1 MAKKIQGDDG
11 KTYVQKKPFYKRVWF
26 WVLAIVVIIVV
37 ASQMNGGSDS
47 NSSTTSDKTSS
58 SKSSSASSSS
68 EKVPTEYKNALIKAK
83 SYATTMDMSEAAV
96 KDQLTSDS
104 GEGFSEDAANYAMKN
119 LKGVNWDK
127 NALAKAKSYQDD
139 QAMSVDAIR
148 EQLTSTAGEQF
159 TAEQA
164 DYAIQHLGN

>member
-26 WVLAIVVIIVV
+26 WALAIVVIIVV

-47 NSSTTSDKTSS
+47 NSSTASDKTSS

-104 GEGFSEDAANYAMKN
+104 GEGFSQEAADYAMSHLTGIDWN
-119 LKGVNWDK
+119 K
-127 NALAKAKSYQDD
+127 NALKKAKDYQDQ
-139 QAMSVDAIR
+139 QAMSPDSIK
-148 EQLTSTAGEQF
+148 EQLVSSAGEKF
-159 TAEQA
+159 TQEQA
-164 DYAIQHLGN
+164 DYAIQHLDD

>member
-1 MAKKIQGDDG
+1 MSKKIQGEDG
-11 KTYVQKKPFYKRVWF
+11 KTYVQKKPFYKRFWF
-26 WVLAIVVIIVV
+26 WVLIIIIVIGV
-37 ASQMNGGSDS
+37 GSQMGNGS
-47 NSSTTSDKTSS
+47 SSTSSRSS
-58 SKSSSASSSS
+58 SSESSSAKSSSSS
-68 EKVPTEYKNALIKAK
+68 EKVPTEYKNALIKAQ
-83 SYATTMDMSEAAV
+83 SYATTMDMSEASV
-96 KDQLTSDS
+96 KAQLTSDS